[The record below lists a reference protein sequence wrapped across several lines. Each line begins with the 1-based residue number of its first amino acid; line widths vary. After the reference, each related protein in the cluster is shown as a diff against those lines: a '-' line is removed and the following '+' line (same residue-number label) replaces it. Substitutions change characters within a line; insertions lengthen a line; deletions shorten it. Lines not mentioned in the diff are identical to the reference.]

1 MDFLKIGGIVLLISA
16 LSGLLVLFQELREKQ
31 KKKLAEAKRPVQ
43 PMEPP
48 KLSKQEKMKP
58 QTVETDPQKEQLP
71 VRETVSEKTEQQESI
86 QQQEKQPQEKESAEV
101 APVSETPAAKEKTVQ
116 PQGAADLFDAMYY
129 MHQHEC
135 WGHEITK
142 YHKLVQRLN
151 QIHHNLTYGDIP
163 EVDCPTV
170 IRLLK
175 KNDGHA
181 HNWTTVYFTDY
192 HYDDNGILR
201 KIETA
206 NPDYHKIPANEALAD
221 VQVFDENGSI
231 LRHCP
236 AFVDF
241 SKSSFS
247 QIPPVLAIHSGAI
260 RNGQYGYERYEL
272 TMENIFS
279 DTFEPKP
286 FAKNGWENYW
296 RTYVPFAG
304 EKRTLDY
311 WCGRTDFPEAP
322 GYEKWSFRVLKCSPK
337 FEECLLQHHP
347 FSECG
352 DGMRWRQVGGTLYI
366 EGEGKLKSYA
376 FQEEDSIQKVVIA
389 PGCAE
394 IGEGTFFG
402 CENLQTV
409 ELPEGLLRIGED
421 SFLDCRNLWE
431 INLPEGLQE
440 IGANAFS
447 MCENLKL
454 QIPDSVTEIGESAFQ
469 SVQEICY
476 LGPEWSDNNWGADQW
491 VDKVL
496 RGTCESG
503 EWTIRDNTLYVHI
516 NGELPLEK
524 FEEPS
529 WHPHVSETVI
539 RSPWYPYEGRFEH
552 AVIFPG
558 CTKIKTESFR
568 FSPIKTISIPSTV
581 TEIEEHAF
589 DQCHNL
595 ESVVLPEGI
604 TEISPGT
611 FFLCKKLVSVSIP
624 DSVTRIGASAF
635 HGCSR
640 LRSVTIPQR
649 VTVIG
654 RNAFNG
660 CAQLTSVEI
669 PESVTEIGEGAFQDC
684 SQIAAITIPAS
695 VTKIGLRAFSGLR
708 CAADIRV
715 DEKNISSAN
724 IDGVLIDKAKGIL
737 LTCLREKTGRYV
749 IPDGIMEIG
758 DFAFADQK
766 NLTDIVIPEGVTK
779 IGFRAFHGCTGLS
792 SLEMP
797 GSVAIMEEG
806 AFGGCTSLTS
816 VRLREGVREIGM
828 DAFSGCTGL
837 TRVEIPE
844 SLTKIGGCAFERCDS
859 LVSVRIPSGVTA
871 IQSTSFGGLSGL
883 KEIQVD
889 EKNACFA
896 SLDGVLFDKNLR
908 KLICFP
914 GGKTERYVIPGSV
927 TRIGDYAFSNCH
939 GLKSVTIPDSVTT
952 VQMRAFSNCS
962 GLETL
967 VVPDSVT
974 DIWNQAFFGVPH
986 IIYNGPDHCKDNWGA
1001 KSRN

>member
-1 MDFLKIGGIVLLISA
+1 MDFIKVIFGIAALIWLFRSEHRTNWKKPENYKKILEENARKQPDTAFMSSEERKTTEPEHIS
-16 LSGLLVLFQELREKQ
+16 
-31 KKKLAEAKRPVQ
+31 
-43 PMEPP
+43 
-48 KLSKQEKMKP
+48 
-58 QTVETDPQKEQLP
+58 T
-71 VRETVSEKTEQQESI
+71 QQESRKEENKPQPVVI
-86 QQQEKQPQEKESAEV
+86 EQPMAQETPTEKKIEPV
-101 APVSETPAAKEKTVQ
+101 QDTPVSETPAAKEKTVQ
-116 PQGAADLFDAMYY
+116 SQGAADLFDAMYY

-181 HNWTTVYFTDY
+181 LNWETVYFTDY

-206 NPDYHKIPANEALAD
+206 NPDYPKIPANEALTD
-221 VQVFDENGSI
+221 VQVFDENGNI

-241 SKSSFS
+241 SKSSFR

-272 TMENIFS
+272 TIENLYS

-286 FAKNGWENYW
+286 IAKDGRELCW

-311 WCGRTDFPEAP
+311 WYGRTFFPEAP
-322 GYEKWSFRVLKCSPK
+322 GYEEWSFKILKCSPK
-337 FEECLLQHHP
+337 FKDRLSEQIP
-347 FSECG
+347 SGECG
-352 DGMRWRQVGGTLYI
+352 DEMTWKQNGDTLYI
-366 EGEGKLKSYA
+366 EGEGELDSYV
-376 FQEEDSIQKVVIA
+376 FQNDSSIRKVVIA
-389 PGCAE
+389 PGCTE

-409 ELPEGLLRIGED
+409 ELAEGLLRIGED
-421 SFLDCRNLWE
+421 AFLDCRNLRE

-447 MCENLKL
+447 LCENLKL

-496 RGTCESG
+496 RGACEPG
-503 EWTIRDNTLYVHI
+503 TWKIRDNTLYVHI
-516 NGELPLEK
+516 KGELPLEK

-529 WHPHVSETVI
+529 WHPHVSETVV

-568 FSPIKTISIPSTV
+568 FSAIKTISIPSTV
-581 TEIEEHAF
+581 TEIESHAF

-595 ESVVLPEGI
+595 QSVVLPEGI
-604 TEISPGT
+604 TEVVDDM
-611 FFLCKKLVSVSIP
+611 FHLCKNLTSVEIP
-624 DSVTRIGASAF
+624 DSVTRIGNYAF
-635 HGCSR
+635 CGCRNLRSVKLPQNLTVIGHGAFSGCTQLTALKIPEGVMEIGGDAFKNCSQ
-640 LRSVTIPQR
+640 LASVTIPAG
-649 VTVIG
+649 VTRIG
-654 RNAFNG
+654 HSTF
-660 CAQLTSVEI
+660 
-669 PESVTEIGEGAFQDC
+669 EGL
-684 SQIAAITIPAS
+684 S
-695 VTKIGLRAFSGLR
+695 
-708 CAADIRV
+708 CAANIQV
-715 DEKNISSAN
+715 DEKNSNIVN
-724 IDGVLIDKAKGIL
+724 IDGLLIDQARGIL

-749 IPDGIMEIG
+749 IPDGITEIG
-758 DFAFADQK
+758 DCAFIDQK
-766 NLTDIVIPEGVTK
+766 NLTDIVIPEGVME
-779 IGFRAFHGCTGLS
+779 IGFRAFGGCEGLTSVEIPGSVTKIEDFTFSECTGLVS
-792 SLEMP
+792 A
-797 GSVAIMEEG
+797 V
-806 AFGGCTSLTS
+806 
-816 VRLREGVREIGM
+816 LREGVREIGM
-828 DAFSGCTGL
+828 DAFCGCTGL

-844 SLTKIGGCAFERCDS
+844 SLTKIGGCAFERCDN
-859 LVSVRIPSGVTA
+859 LVSVRIPSGVTEL
-871 IQSTSFGGLSGL
+871 QSTALGGLSGL

-889 EKNACFA
+889 ENNACFA
-896 SLDGVLFDKNLR
+896 SLDGVLFDKKLQ

-914 GGKTERYVIPGSV
+914 GGKTDRYVIPGSV
-927 TRIGDYAFSNCH
+927 TRIGSYAFGGCH
-939 GLKSVTIPDSVTT
+939 RLKSVTIPDSVTT
-952 VQMRAFSNCS
+952 VEMRAFLNCS

-967 VVPDSVT
+967 IVPDSVM
-974 DIWNQAFFGVPH
+974 DIWNQAFFGIPH
-986 IIYNGPDHCKDNWGA
+986 IIYNGPAQSEDNWGA
-1001 KSRN
+1001 LSRN